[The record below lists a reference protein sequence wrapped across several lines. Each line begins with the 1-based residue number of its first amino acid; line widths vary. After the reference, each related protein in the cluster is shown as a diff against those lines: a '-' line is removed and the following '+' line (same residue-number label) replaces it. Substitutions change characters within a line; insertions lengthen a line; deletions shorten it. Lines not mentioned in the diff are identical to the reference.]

1 MALSK
6 LFPREDSF
14 YDNFME
20 QADYGRKAGAVLL
33 ELVNHFDECE
43 KHLASINDFER
54 HGDSIVARTLI
65 AINKSFITPL
75 DREDI
80 HALCSCLDDILDFTQ
95 SAAVKMCIFHITKPT
110 ERAKE
115 LCQVV
120 KDITA
125 QIYLAISKLKNMED
139 CSEIRQ
145 EVTRL
150 EKEGDRINREGVAE
164 LFAHVDT
171 LEGVVELIRWKEIY
185 SGLETV
191 TDKCEDIMDILEGIL
206 IKYA

>member
-1 MALSK
+1 MSLRN
-6 LFPREDSF
+6 LLPREDSF
-14 YDNFME
+14 YENFKE
-20 QADYGRKAGAVLL
+20 QAEYGEKAGVVLL
-33 ELVNHFDECE
+33 ELVNNFSERE
-43 KHLASINDFER
+43 RHLASINDFEK
-54 HGDSIVARTLI
+54 HGDWIVARTAQ

-80 HALCSCLDDILDFTQ
+80 HALCACLDDILDYIQ
-95 SAAVKMCIFHITKPT
+95 SAAVKMCIFHVAEPT
-110 ERAKE
+110 PYAKQ
-115 LCQVV
+115 LCSVV

-125 QIYLAISKLKNMED
+125 QIQLAIDKLVKLED
-139 CSEIRQ
+139 FTDIRK
-145 EVTRL
+145 EVARL

-171 LEGVVELIRWKEIY
+171 LQGVVELIRWKEIY
-185 SGLETV
+185 GGLETI